1 MMKLKRYTIVFLLVL
16 TLLILQTVDLNKN
29 KGLEKMSSLDLEGTY
44 VDEPKKG
51 LDLEGT
57 YVDDVEATSL
67 VEKPEKPVHT
77 GPFKTRAEFVK
88 AIQPLAKEMS
98 AELGIDE
105 RVIIAQSAVE
115 TGWGS
120 KVKGN
125 SFFGI
130 KAHGGE
136 GIEFA
141 THEVID
147 GKKIATR
154 DVFKEY
160 DSLEDSVKGYG
171 AFLKANPRYKPFLA
185 ATTLEEQVA
194 ALGRSGYATDPN
206 YAKTVRSIAK
216 GKRLKELGGY

>member
-1 MMKLKRYTIVFLLVL
+1 MMMMEVAPFQKVRKEMGNYSQYAREETTCNYAKYAAVP
-16 TLLILQTVDLNKN
+16 DSN
-29 KGLEKMSSLDLEGTY
+29 
-44 VDEPKKG
+44 
-51 LDLEGT
+51 
-57 YVDDVEATSL
+57 VEATSL

-88 AIQPLAKEMS
+88 AIQPLAKELS

-125 SFFGI
+125 SFFGV

-141 THEVID
+141 THEVVD
-147 GKKIATR
+147 GKKVATK
-154 DVFKEY
+154 DVFKQY
-160 DSLEDSVKGYG
+160 DNLADSVKGYG
-171 AFLKANPRYKPFLA
+171 AFLTANPRYKPFLA

-216 GKRLKELGGY
+216 GKRLKKLGGY

>member
-1 MMKLKRYTIVFLLVL
+1 MMMMVAAHTQRIRKEMGNFSKYAKKE
-16 TLLILQTVDLNKN
+16 QTGNFKQYAVVPDSNVK
-29 KGLEKMSSLDLEGTY
+29 
-44 VDEPKKG
+44 
-51 LDLEGT
+51 
-57 YVDDVEATSL
+57 ATSL

-88 AIQPLAKEMS
+88 AIQPLAKELS

-125 SFFGI
+125 SFFGV

-147 GKKIATR
+147 GKKVATK
-154 DVFKEY
+154 DVFKQY
-160 DSLEDSVKGYG
+160 DNLEDSVKGYG
-171 AFLKANPRYKPFLA
+171 AFLTANPRYKPFLA

-216 GKRLKELGGY
+216 GKRLKKLGGY

>member
-1 MMKLKRYTIVFLLVL
+1 MAL
-16 TLLILQTVDLNKN
+16 TLLILPMENYTRKSDM
-29 KGLEKMSSLDLEGTY
+29 EKSSWNTGRLVTDA
-44 VDEPKKG
+44 PKEKSSWNTG
-51 LDLEGT
+51 RLVNDS
-57 YVDDVEATSL
+57 VETPSL

-88 AIQPLAKEMS
+88 AIQPLAKELS

-125 SFFGI
+125 SFFGV

-147 GKKIATR
+147 GKKVATK
-154 DVFKEY
+154 DVFKQY
-160 DSLEDSVKGYG
+160 TNLEDSVKGYG
-171 AFLKANPRYKPFLA
+171 AFLTANPRYKPFLA

-216 GKRLKELGGY
+216 GKRLKKLGGY

>member
-1 MMKLKRYTIVFLLVL
+1 
-16 TLLILQTVDLNKN
+16 
-29 KGLEKMSSLDLEGTY
+29 MSSLDLEGTY

-57 YVDDVEATSL
+57 YVDDVETPSL

-88 AIQPLAKEMS
+88 AIQPLAKELS

-125 SFFGI
+125 SFFGV

-141 THEVID
+141 THEVVD
-147 GKKIATR
+147 GKKVATK
-154 DVFKEY
+154 DVFKQY
-160 DSLEDSVKGYG
+160 DNLADSVKGYG
-171 AFLKANPRYKPFLA
+171 AFLTANPRYKPFLA

-216 GKRLKELGGY
+216 GKRLKKLGGY

>member
-1 MMKLKRYTIVFLLVL
+1 
-16 TLLILQTVDLNKN
+16 
-29 KGLEKMSSLDLEGTY
+29 MSSLNLEGTY

-57 YVDDVEATSL
+57 YVDNTPSI
-67 VEKPEKPVHT
+67 VEKPQAPVHT
-77 GPFKTRAEFVK
+77 GPFESKAAFVS
-88 AIQPLAKEMS
+88 AIQPLAKQLS
-98 AELGIDE
+98 QELGIDE

-136 GIEFA
+136 GIDFT
-141 THEVID
+141 THEVVN
-147 GKKIATR
+147 GQRVKIKDT
-154 DVFKEY
+154 FKAY
-160 DSLEDSVKGYG
+160 DSLADSVQGYG
-171 AFLKANPRYKPFLA
+171 TFLQENPRYKPFLT
-185 ATTLEEQVA
+185 ATTLEEQIA

-216 GKRLKELGGY
+216 GKTLRELGGYE

>member
-1 MMKLKRYTIVFLLVL
+1 LVL

-51 LDLEGT
+51 LDLDGT
-57 YVDDVEATSL
+57 YVDDVETPSL

-88 AIQPLAKEMS
+88 AIQPLAKELS

-147 GKKIATR
+147 GKKVATR
-154 DVFKEY
+154 DVFKQY
-160 DSLEDSVKGYG
+160 DNLEDSVKGYG